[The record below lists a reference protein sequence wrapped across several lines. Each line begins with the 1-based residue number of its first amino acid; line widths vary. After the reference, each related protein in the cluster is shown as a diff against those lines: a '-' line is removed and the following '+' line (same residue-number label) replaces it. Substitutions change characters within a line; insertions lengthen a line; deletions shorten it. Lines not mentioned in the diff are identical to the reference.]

1 MRIRTVKTASGN
13 HAVQIVS
20 KTDGHLTV
28 HKHIGTYVTD
38 LEKERLLVKARE
50 FILAEF
56 DKTNTQQTKLFSDV
70 PATWSLGEVEII
82 NSQPLYLYNLLI
94 AVYDKLG
101 FGGDPLIRDLVIS
114 RLYSPSSKRETDEI
128 LNDIFDRPYSLR
140 TIYRHL
146 KVAISKGLKDQ
157 YQQALINYARVGLG
171 DPLHL
176 VFYDVTT
183 LAFASQTKTTLKDFG
198 YSKDH
203 RSQDTQVVVGLVV
216 NKEGFPLYFD
226 IFSGNTFEG
235 GTFTLVAKG
244 IQQLLNCPKLVV
256 VADAGMLSQ
265 KNMDDLDREGIK
277 FVVGARISSLSQK
290 MMAQLSG
297 SLGKTDKASTEVEYK
312 NYRLLA
318 DYSDKRAK
326 KDAYDLTK
334 QWERAQKA
342 MTKPDAI
349 TRRFRFLKGS
359 KKTSYS
365 LNSKLKEKA
374 ELIAGIKGYLTNTK
388 LDAFTI
394 TTRYHDLWRVEK
406 AFRITKSDLEARP
419 IFLKL
424 DETIKA
430 HITIVF
436 AGLAIAKLLE
446 IQTGIS
452 IHQILKLTS
461 RIFTHTI
468 RNIKTNQTTIMKTR
482 IPDKSLFICGKLNE
496 IYSLGH

>member
-1 MRIRTVKTASGN
+1 MRIRIIVTGSDK
-13 HAVQIVS
+13 HAVQVVTKVGRDLVI
-20 KTDGHLTV
+20 
-28 HKHIGTYVTD
+28 HKHFGTYVTD
-38 LEKERLLVKARE
+38 LEKKQLIAQ
-50 FILAEF
+50 AEEYI
-56 DKTNTQQTKLFSDV
+56 QTHTKQANLFSD
-70 PATWSLGEVEII
+70 PPSTWILSDIQII
-82 NSQPLYLYNLLI
+82 NSQPLYLYNLLTQ
-94 AVYDKLG
+94 AYDKLG
-101 FGGDPLIRDLVIS
+101 FGGDPLIRDFVIA
-114 RLYSPSSKRETDEI
+114 RLYQPTSKRETSEVLEDFFE
-128 LNDIFDRPYSLR
+128 RPYSLP

-146 KVAISKGLKDQ
+146 KVAIGKGLKDQ
-157 YQQALINYARVGLG
+157 YQHSLINYAHVGLG

-183 LAFASQTKTTLKDFG
+183 LAFASATKTTLKDFG

-216 NKEGFPLYFD
+216 NQQGFPLYFD
-226 IFSGNTFEG
+226 VFSGNTFEG
-235 GTFTLVAKG
+235 GTFTLISKG
-244 IQQLLNCPKLVV
+244 IQKLLNYPELVV

-277 FVVGARISSLSQK
+277 FVVGARISSLPQK
-290 MMAQLSG
+290 MMSELSV
-297 SLGKTDKASTEVEYK
+297 SLGKNDKASTEVEYK

-318 DYSDKRAK
+318 DYSDRRAK
-326 KDAYDLTK
+326 KDLYDLTK

-365 LNSKLKEKA
+365 LNEKLKEKA
-374 ELIAGIKGYLTNTK
+374 ELIAGVKGYLTNTS
-388 LDAFTI
+388 LDALTI

-436 AGLAIAKLLE
+436 AGLAIARLLE
-446 IQTGIS
+446 IQTGYS

-468 RNIKTNQTTIMKTR
+468 RNIKTNQTTTIKTE
-482 IPDKSLFICGKLNE
+482 IPLKSLAICGKLNE
-496 IYSLGH
+496 IYDLGTKW

>member
-1 MRIRTVKTASGN
+1 MRIRIITTGSGKN
-13 HAVQIVS
+13 AIQVVTKVGQNLVI
-20 KTDGHLTV
+20 
-28 HKHIGTYVTD
+28 HKHFGTYVTD
-38 LEKERLLVKARE
+38 PEKKRLVEQADHY
-50 FILAEF
+50 IGSH
-56 DKTNTQQTKLFSDV
+56 TKQGNLFSDP
-70 PATWSLGEVEII
+70 PATWLLSDIQI
-82 NSQPLYLYNLLI
+82 TNSQPLYLYNLLCR
-94 AVYDKLG
+94 AYEKLG
-101 FGGDPLIRDLVIS
+101 FSGDELIRDFVIA
-114 RLYSPSSKRETDEI
+114 RLYQPTSKRETSEVLEDY
-128 LNDIFDRPYSLR
+128 FDRPYSLP

-157 YQQALINYARVGLG
+157 YQQALINYAHVGLG

-183 LAFASQTKTTLKDFG
+183 LAFASQTKTALKDFG

-226 IFSGNTFEG
+226 VFSGNTFEG

-244 IQQLLNCPKLVV
+244 IQKLLNCPELVV

-265 KNMDDLDREGIK
+265 KNMDDLDCEGIK

-290 MMAQLSG
+290 LMGELSA

-342 MTKPDAI
+342 MAKPDAI
-349 TRRFRFLKGS
+349 TRRYRFLKGS

-365 LNSKLKEKA
+365 LNQKLKERA

-388 LDAFTI
+388 LDAATI

-419 IFLKL
+419 IFLRL

-430 HITIVF
+430 HVTIVF

-446 IQTGIS
+446 IQTGYS

-468 RNIKTNQTTIMKTR
+468 RNTKTNQTTTIKTE
-482 IPDKSLFICGKLNE
+482 IPLKSLFLCGKLNE
-496 IYSLGH
+496 IYDLGTK

>member
-1 MRIRTVKTASGN
+1 
-13 HAVQIVS
+13 
-20 KTDGHLTV
+20 
-28 HKHIGTYVTD
+28 
-38 LEKERLLVKARE
+38 
-50 FILAEF
+50 
-56 DKTNTQQTKLFSDV
+56 
-70 PATWSLGEVEII
+70 
-82 NSQPLYLYNLLI
+82 
-94 AVYDKLG
+94 
-101 FGGDPLIRDLVIS
+101 
-114 RLYSPSSKRETDEI
+114 
-128 LNDIFDRPYSLR
+128 
-140 TIYRHL
+140 
-146 KVAISKGLKDQ
+146 
-157 YQQALINYARVGLG
+157 
-171 DPLHL
+171 
-176 VFYDVTT
+176 
-183 LAFASQTKTTLKDFG
+183 
-198 YSKDH
+198 
-203 RSQDTQVVVGLVV
+203 
-216 NKEGFPLYFD
+216 
-226 IFSGNTFEG
+226 
-235 GTFTLVAKG
+235 
-244 IQQLLNCPKLVV
+244 
-256 VADAGMLSQ
+256 
-265 KNMDDLDREGIK
+265 MDDLDKEGIK

-290 MMAQLSG
+290 MMTDLSKT
-297 SLGKTDKASTEVEYK
+297 LGKKDKASTEVAYK

-349 TRRFRFLKGS
+349 TRRFRFLQGS

-365 LNSKLKEKA
+365 LNQKLKEKA
-374 ELIAGIKGYLTNTK
+374 ELITGIKGYLTNTK

-419 IFLKL
+419 IFLQL

-468 RNIKTNQTTIMKTR
+468 RNTKTNQTTTIKTE
-482 IPDKSLFICGKLNE
+482 IPLKSLAICGKLNE
-496 IYSLGH
+496 IYDLGTK

>member
-1 MRIRTVKTASGN
+1 MRIRIVKTASGN
-13 HAVQIVS
+13 HAIQVVS
-20 KTDGHLTV
+20 KVNGRVTV

-38 LEKERLLVKARE
+38 LEKERLLAGAKE

-56 DKTNTQQTKLFSDV
+56 DKANAKQTTLFSDV
-70 PATWSLGEVEII
+70 PATWPLGEVEII

-94 AVYDKLG
+94 QAYDKLG

-114 RLYSPSSKRETDEI
+114 RLYKPSSKRETNEI

-146 KVAISKGLKDQ
+146 KVAIGKGLKDQ

-171 DPLHL
+171 DSLHL

-216 NKEGFPLYFD
+216 NNEGFPLYFD
-226 IFSGNTFEG
+226 VFSGNTFEG

-244 IQQLLNCPKLVV
+244 IQQLLNCPELVV

-265 KNMDDLDREGIK
+265 KNMDELDQEAIK

-290 MMAQLSG
+290 MMTQLSG

-312 NYRLLA
+312 SYRLLA

-326 KDAYDLTK
+326 KDICDITK

-342 MTKPDAI
+342 IGKPDAI

-365 LNSKLKEKA
+365 LNQKLKECQA
-374 ELIAGIKGYLTNTK
+374 PRL
-388 LDAFTI
+388 
-394 TTRYHDLWRVEK
+394 
-406 AFRITKSDLEARP
+406 
-419 IFLKL
+419 
-424 DETIKA
+424 
-430 HITIVF
+430 
-436 AGLAIAKLLE
+436 
-446 IQTGIS
+446 
-452 IHQILKLTS
+452 
-461 RIFTHTI
+461 
-468 RNIKTNQTTIMKTR
+468 
-482 IPDKSLFICGKLNE
+482 
-496 IYSLGH
+496 

>member
-1 MRIRTVKTASGN
+1 MRIRIITTGSAK
-13 HAVQIVS
+13 HAVQVVT
-20 KTDGHLTV
+20 KVGRDLV
-28 HKHIGTYVTD
+28 MHKHFGTYVTD
-38 LEKERLLVKARE
+38 PEKKRLIE
-50 FILAEF
+50 QAEEYIQTH
-56 DKTNTQQTKLFSDV
+56 TNQTNLFTDP
-70 PATWSLGEVEII
+70 PATWPLSDIQII
-82 NSQPLYLYNLLI
+82 NSQPLYLYNLLV
-94 AVYDKLG
+94 AAYDKLG
-101 FGGDPLIRDLVIS
+101 FGGDPLIRDFVIA
-114 RLYSPSSKRETDEI
+114 RLYQPTSKRETSEVLEDY
-128 LNDIFDRPYSLR
+128 FDRPYSLP

-157 YQQALINYARVGLG
+157 YQQALINYARVGLN

-203 RSQDTQVVVGLVV
+203 RSQDTQVIVGLVV
-216 NKEGFPLYFD
+216 NQQGFPLYFD
-226 IFSGNTFEG
+226 VYSGNTFEG

-244 IQQLLNCPKLVV
+244 IQKLLNCPELVV

-265 KNMDDLDREGIK
+265 KNMDDLDKEGIK

-290 MMAQLSG
+290 MMSELSKT
-297 SLGKTDKASTEVEYK
+297 LGKKDKASTEIAYK
-312 NYRLLA
+312 QYRLLA

-326 KDAYDLTK
+326 KDGYDLTK

-349 TRRFRFLKGS
+349 TRRFRFLQGS

-365 LNSKLKEKA
+365 LNEKLKEKA

-452 IHQILKLTS
+452 IHQILKLTN

-468 RNIKTNQTTIMKTR
+468 RNTKTNQTTTIKTA
-482 IPDKSLFICGKLNE
+482 IPLKSTSICGKLNE
-496 IYSLGH
+496 IYDLGTK

>member
-1 MRIRTVKTASGN
+1 MRIRIITTGSAK
-13 HAVQIVS
+13 HAIQVVTKVGQNLV
-20 KTDGHLTV
+20 V
-28 HKHIGTYVTD
+28 HKHFGTYVTD
-38 LEKERLLVKARE
+38 PEKKRLLE
-50 FILAEF
+50 QAEEYIQ
-56 DKTNTQQTKLFSDV
+56 TNTNQTNLFIDP
-70 PATWSLGEVEII
+70 PATWPLSDIQII
-82 NSQPLYLYNLLI
+82 NSQPLYLYNLLV
-94 AVYDKLG
+94 AAYDKLG
-101 FGGDPLIRDLVIS
+101 FGGDPLIRDFVIA
-114 RLYSPSSKRETDEI
+114 RLYQPTSKRETSEI
-128 LNDIFDRPYSLR
+128 LGDFFDRPYSLP

-157 YQQALINYARVGLG
+157 YQQALINYARRGLG

-226 IFSGNTFEG
+226 VFSGNTFEG

-244 IQQLLNCPKLVV
+244 IQQLLNCPELVV

-265 KNMDDLDREGIK
+265 KNMDDLDKEGIK

-359 KKTSYS
+359 KKTRYS

-388 LDAFTI
+388 LDVFTI

-419 IFLKL
+419 IFLRL

-446 IQTGIS
+446 IQTRIS

-468 RNIKTNQTTIMKTR
+468 RNTKTNQTTTIKTA
-482 IPDKSLFICGKLNE
+482 IPLRSISLCGKLNE
-496 IYSLGH
+496 IYNLGTK

>member
-1 MRIRTVKTASGN
+1 MRIRIITTGSSK
-13 HAVQIVS
+13 HAIQVVTKIDRDLVI
-20 KTDGHLTV
+20 
-28 HKHIGTYVTD
+28 HKHFGTYVTE
-38 LEKERLLVKARE
+38 LEKRKLVEQATEYIR
-50 FILAEF
+50 
-56 DKTNTQQTKLFSDV
+56 TNTHQANLFSD
-70 PATWSLGEVEII
+70 PPETWTLADIQVI
-82 NSQPLYLYNLLI
+82 NSQPLYLYNLLCQ
-94 AVYDKLG
+94 AYDKLG
-101 FGGDPLIRDLVIS
+101 FGGDPLIRDFVIA
-114 RLYSPSSKRETDEI
+114 RLYQPTSKRETSEVLEDFFE
-128 LNDIFDRPYSLR
+128 RPYSLP

-157 YQQALINYARVGLG
+157 YQQALINYARVGLN
-171 DPLHL
+171 DSLHL

-183 LAFASQTKTTLKDFG
+183 LAFASGTKTTLKDFG

-216 NKEGFPLYFD
+216 NQQGFPLYFD
-226 IFSGNTFEG
+226 VFSGNTFEG

-244 IQQLLNCPKLVV
+244 IQKLLNCPELVV

-265 KNMDDLDREGIK
+265 KNMDDLDKEGIK

-290 MMAQLSG
+290 IMSELSQT
-297 SLGKTDKASTEVEYK
+297 LEKTDKASTEIAYK

-342 MTKPDAI
+342 MTKPDTI
-349 TRRFRFLKGS
+349 TRRFRFLQGS

-419 IFLKL
+419 IFLQL

-452 IHQILKLTS
+452 IHQVIKLTS

-468 RNIKTNQTTIMKTR
+468 RNTKTSQTTIMKTK

>member
-1 MRIRTVKTASGN
+1 MRIRNTATGSGK
-13 HAVQIVS
+13 HAIQVVT
-20 KTDGHLTV
+20 KVGRDLVV
-28 HKHIGTYVTD
+28 HKHCGTYATD
-38 LEKERLLVKARE
+38 LEKRRLVE
-50 FILAEF
+50 QAEEYICTH
-56 DKTNTQQTKLFSDV
+56 TNQTNLFSDP
-70 PATWSLGEVEII
+70 PATWPLSDIQII
-82 NSQPLYLYNLLI
+82 NSQPLYLYNLLCS
-94 AVYDKLG
+94 VYDKLG
-101 FGGDPLIRDLVIS
+101 FGGDNLIRDLVIA
-114 RLYSPSSKRETDEI
+114 RLYQPASKRETSEI
-128 LNDIFDRPYSLR
+128 LADFFDRPYSLP

-146 KVAISKGLKDQ
+146 KVAISQGLKDQ
-157 YQQALINYARVGLG
+157 YQQALISYAHVGLG

-216 NKEGFPLYFD
+216 NQAGFPLYFD
-226 IFSGNTFEG
+226 VFSGNTFEG
-235 GTFTLVAKG
+235 GTFTLIVKG
-244 IQQLLNCPKLVV
+244 IQKLLNCPELVV

-265 KNMDDLDREGIK
+265 KNMDDLDHEKIR
-277 FVVGARISSLSQK
+277 FVVGARVSSLSHK
-290 MMAQLSG
+290 MMTQLSAV
-297 SLGKTDKASTEVEYK
+297 LGKTDKASTEVAYK

-326 KDAYDLTK
+326 KDLADLTK

-342 MTKPDAI
+342 MEKPDAI

-359 KKTSYS
+359 KKASYS
-365 LNSKLKEKA
+365 LNQKLKEKA
-374 ELIAGIKGYLTNTK
+374 ELMVGIKGYLTNTK
-388 LDAFTI
+388 LDAATI
-394 TTRYHDLWRVEK
+394 TARYHDLWRVEK

-430 HITIVF
+430 HLTIVF
-436 AGLAIAKLLE
+436 ADLAIAKLLE
-446 IQTGIS
+446 MQTGYS

-468 RNIKTNQTTIMKTR
+468 RNTKTNRVTTVETR
-482 IPDKSLFICGKLNE
+482 IPDKSLFICGKLNG
-496 IYSLGH
+496 IYDLGTK

>member
-13 HAVQIVS
+13 YAIQVVS
-20 KTDGHLTV
+20 KIDGHLTV
-28 HKHIGTYVTD
+28 HKHIGTYITD
-38 LEKERLLVKARE
+38 LEKERLLTQARE

-56 DKTNTQQTKLFSDV
+56 DKANAQQTKLFSDI
-70 PATWSLGEVEII
+70 PATWPLGEVEII
-82 NSQPLYLYNLLI
+82 NSQPLYLYNLLV
-94 AVYDKLG
+94 AAYDRLG
-101 FGGDPLIRDLVIS
+101 FGGDPLIRDLVIT
-114 RLYSPSSKRETDEI
+114 RLYQPTSKRETSEV
-128 LNDIFDRPYSLR
+128 LEDIFERPYSLR

-183 LAFASQTKTTLKDFG
+183 LAFASQTKTALKDFG

-226 IFSGNTFEG
+226 VYSGNTFEG
-235 GTFTLVAKG
+235 GTFTLIAKG
-244 IQQLLNCPKLVV
+244 IQTLLNCPELVV

-265 KNMDDLDREGIK
+265 KNMDELDHEGIQ

-290 MMAQLSG
+290 LMGELSA
-297 SLGKTDKASTEVEYK
+297 SLGKTDKASCEVEYK

-326 KDAYDLTK
+326 KDIHDLTK

-342 MTKPDAI
+342 MEKPDAI
-349 TRRFRFLKGS
+349 TRRYRFLQGS

-365 LNSKLKEKA
+365 LNQKLKEKA

-388 LDAFTI
+388 LDATTI

-419 IFLKL
+419 VFLRL

-468 RNIKTNQTTIMKTR
+468 RNITTNQTTTIKTKT
-482 IPDKSLFICGKLNE
+482 PNKSLYICGKLNQ

>member
-1 MRIRTVKTASGN
+1 
-13 HAVQIVS
+13 
-20 KTDGHLTV
+20 
-28 HKHIGTYVTD
+28 
-38 LEKERLLVKARE
+38 
-50 FILAEF
+50 
-56 DKTNTQQTKLFSDV
+56 
-70 PATWSLGEVEII
+70 
-82 NSQPLYLYNLLI
+82 
-94 AVYDKLG
+94 
-101 FGGDPLIRDLVIS
+101 
-114 RLYSPSSKRETDEI
+114 
-128 LNDIFDRPYSLR
+128 
-140 TIYRHL
+140 
-146 KVAISKGLKDQ
+146 VAISKGLKDQ
-157 YQQALINYARVGLG
+157 YQQALINYARLGLS

-216 NKEGFPLYFD
+216 NQQGFPLYFD
-226 IFSGNTFEG
+226 VYSGNTFEG

-244 IQQLLNCPKLVV
+244 IQKLLNCPELVV

-265 KNMDDLDREGIK
+265 KNMDDLDKEGIK

-290 MMAQLSG
+290 MMTELSKT
-297 SLGKTDKASTEVEYK
+297 LGKKDKASTEISYK
-312 NYRLLA
+312 QYRLLA
-318 DYSDKRAK
+318 DYSDKRVK
-326 KDAYDLTK
+326 KDGYDLTK

-349 TRRFRFLKGS
+349 TRRFRFLQGS

-365 LNSKLKEKA
+365 LNQKLKEKA

-388 LDAFTI
+388 LDTFTI
-394 TTRYHDLWRVEK
+394 ITRYHDLWRVEK

-419 IFLKL
+419 IFLQL

-452 IHQILKLTS
+452 IHQILKLTN

-468 RNIKTNQTTIMKTR
+468 RNIKTNQTTTIKTE
-482 IPDKSLFICGKLNE
+482 IPLKSLSLCGKLNE
-496 IYSLGH
+496 IYDLGTK